1 MRRQKR
7 SAFTLFQ
14 LLIVIAIIAILIG
27 LLLPAV
33 QKVREAA
40 ARTQSLNNIRQ
51 MMLGVLNYEST
62 YRVFPPGVDDKN
74 FSMAS
79 KILPFLG
86 QQNLYM
92 KIDFKK

>member
-14 LLIVIAIIAILIG
+14 LLVVIAILAILIG

-40 ARTQSLNNIRQ
+40 ARAQS
-51 MMLGVLNYEST
+51 
-62 YRVFPPGVDDKN
+62 
-74 FSMAS
+74 
-79 KILPFLG
+79 
-86 QQNLYM
+86 M
-92 KIDFKK
+92 K